1 MQLMDAK
8 QMRRKPLDDEGD
20 IAKPDRLEAI
30 AMRRLVAARGYW
42 LSPMHRDTP
51 VPRLEGKELV
61 IDITQAHSTAP
72 IVTKFESCKSVLER
86 IDNPGQ
92 KRASYPGRSSLSTHD
107 TLVNQKALASHERLT
122 STERDA
128 MERNKEERRKAEI
141 EDKARRMRE
150 MEAELLP
157 QLSEEDKA
165 RNLAKAKRAKAKAAA
180 YQAEQDRLKA
190 KREAA
195 IAAKRGMTL
204 AQREEEDLRRKREQS
219 RARRAKAKAALAAE
233 RALLAPPAPVVVE
246 VVAKPAPKV
255 VTNKRGRP
263 RVVAPLNLEPTVQ
276 LVPAIDEAYATP
288 LHDIIAKCVHE
299 RVVAWRIYERKVGR
313 TITEQAEAEAKQ
325 DIEASI
331 MAKSNEEA
339 DYLYKWMERRIIH
352 ARTATIIRREKR
364 RGNINDDTAMQVR
377 AAINPM
383 TAKRLAIE
391 QLTPEEQADR
401 RRAKQAEYKRNRRNK
416 GKA

>member
-1 MQLMDAK
+1 MELIDAK
-8 QMRRKPLDDEGD
+8 QMRRKPTDDEGD
-20 IAKPDRLEAI
+20 IARPDRLEAL

-92 KRASYPGRSSLSTHD
+92 KRLSNQKRSSTSSYD
-107 TLVNQKALASHERLT
+107 TQVNQRALASHERLT
-122 STERDA
+122 ATERDA

-195 IAAKRGMTL
+195 IAAKRGMTP

-233 RALLAPPAPVVVE
+233 RALLAPPAPVVLE

-255 VTNKRGRP
+255 VTSKRGRP
-263 RVVAPLNLEPTVQ
+263 KTVAPLSLEPTVQ

-313 TITEQAEAEAKQ
+313 TITEQAEAEAKK

-377 AAINPM
+377 AAINPL

-401 RRAKQAEYKRNRRNK
+401 RRAKQAEYKQNRRKK

>member
-1 MQLMDAK
+1 MELMDAK
-8 QMRRKPLDDEGD
+8 QIRRKPTDDEGD
-20 IAKPDRLEAI
+20 IARPDRLEAL

-92 KRASYPGRSSLSTHD
+92 KRQANQKRGSTSSYD
-107 TLVNQKALASHERLT
+107 TQVNQRALASHERLT

-165 RNLAKAKRAKAKAAA
+165 RNLAKAKRVRAKAAA

-219 RARRAKAKAALAAE
+219 RARRAKAKAALQAE
-233 RALLAPPAPVVVE
+233 RALVAPPAPAPIVLE
-246 VVAKPAPKV
+246 VVTKQPS
-255 VTNKRGRP
+255 KRGRP
-263 RVVAPLNLEPTVQ
+263 KAVAPLSLEPSVQ

-288 LHDIIAKCVHE
+288 LHEIIAKCLHE
-299 RVVAWRIYERKVGR
+299 RMVAWRIYERKVGR
-313 TITEQAEAEAKQ
+313 TITEQAEAEAKEV
-325 DIEASI
+325 IEASI

-364 RGNINDDTAMQVR
+364 RGNINNDTAMQVR

-383 TAKRLAIE
+383 TAKRLAVAE
-391 QLTPEEQADR
+391 LTPEEQADR
-401 RRAKQAEYKRNRRNK
+401 RRAKQAEYKQNRRK
-416 GKA
+416 RLKEGRA